1 MMGHRMVKHDRLSW
15 QFDWLV
21 RELGQ
26 PGRAENRIDIAMA
39 FVRKDNQQPG
49 VRPARSDPLRD
60 QHGASA
66 GRVHKQ
72 AKTTQQAMRR
82 GIGRQSSNPV
92 HLIDHVMN
100 DILRQNAVA
109 EPAQLATAGWLSK
122 QGATM
127 GIDLDNFLLIAGP
140 LQAIGNPEE

>member
-1 MMGHRMVKHDRLSW
+1 M
-15 QFDWLV
+15 
-21 RELGQ
+21 
-26 PGRAENRIDIAMA
+26 
-39 FVRKDNQQPG
+39 
-49 VRPARSDPLRD
+49 
-60 QHGASA
+60 
-66 GRVHKQ
+66 
-72 AKTTQQAMRR
+72 
-82 GIGRQSSNPV
+82 